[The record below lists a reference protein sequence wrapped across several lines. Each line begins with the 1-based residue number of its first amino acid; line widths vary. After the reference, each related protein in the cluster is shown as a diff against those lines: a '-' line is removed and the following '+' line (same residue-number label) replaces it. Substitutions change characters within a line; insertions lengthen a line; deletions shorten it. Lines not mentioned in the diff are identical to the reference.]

1 MRNTNDLNRTSSF
14 SPAAAW
20 GLKRP
25 ATLKFQRGILLAE
38 AMMYLA
44 LTAILAVYASSLAVK
59 QIEDHGMESTAVYM
73 TILKTGLEKYN
84 ATNRDELAAGLTV
97 LQPACGAMPRT
108 GAPIANSLAPTIAE
122 LVAGRCIA
130 AIGFPST
137 TPQKQTVATKIEL
150 QGCPGVACR
159 LFATAY
165 TTTPLQTR
173 GNPRYDL
180 VATYLQASKGSGAAS
195 QSGDE
200 GFLRSPYMRTANPVL
215 GPSGT
220 PAGAVLAIGTYFDEG
235 IYANFVKLNDVRPI
249 NLNNTLTV
257 AGDITGRNNV
267 GTSDGVGACFRAALT
282 NGGQVIARA
291 ADCLARVVLDG
302 NTGNLLSF
310 DATGR
315 NAAGISYA
323 GNVSTVYA
331 DNLRNN
337 NNNAGIRADGT
348 LFGATAN
355 ITGNMTAGS
364 VTSNGP
370 LQVNGNAT
378 VTGQITGGSITN
390 AAGTAGIDAGG
401 NVTGLNG
408 NFNSIVI
415 NNTAFPG
422 QPCAPANAAVWGN
435 VGGADVLMRCTGGV
449 WTPAGGA
456 ALGVAGAA
464 CPTNGAAGVSAA
476 GVSLICSNG
485 TWISTTERMG
495 KWVVMAS
502 YTVAHGTAVDKPV
515 CSGGGQAAIYAI
527 PQKIDSQW
535 LFTNFYADS
544 ISTLQWQVNIVNG
557 QTPAT
562 GLADARAIAQTGCW
576 FL

>member
-20 GLKRP
+20 GLKRST
-25 ATLKFQRGILLAE
+25 TLKFQRGILLAE
-38 AMMYLA
+38 AMIYLA

-97 LQPACGAMPRT
+97 VQPACGAMPRT
-108 GAPIANSLAPTIAE
+108 GAPIADSLAPTIAE

-257 AGDITGRNNV
+257 AGDITGKNNV
-267 GTSDGVGACFRAALT
+267 GTNDGVSACFRAALT

-364 VTSNGP
+364 VTSNGAITA
-370 LQVNGNAT
+370 NGNAT
-378 VTGQITGGSITN
+378 VTGQVTGGSFINT
-390 AAGTAGIDAGG
+390 AGTAGIDAAGRVFG
-401 NVTGLNG
+401 TSGDFG
-408 NFNSIVI
+408 SIVI
-415 NNTAFPG
+415 NNSAVPG

-435 VGGADVLMRCTGGV
+435 VGGADVLMRCVGGT
-449 WTPAGGA
+449 WTPAGGTV
-456 ALGVAGAA
+456 LGVAGVA
-464 CPTNGAAGVSAA
+464 CATNGATGVSAA
-476 GVSLICSNG
+476 GVSLICANG
-485 TWISTTERMG
+485 TWVSTTERMG
-495 KWVVMAS
+495 KWAIANTIEVVEGT
-502 YTVAHGTAVDKPV
+502 TVNKPV
-515 CSGGGQAAIYAI
+515 CPGGSVPSIYAI
-527 PQKIDSQW
+527 PQKIDGQW
-535 LFTNFYADS
+535 LYSNLSAEDLSSTEWRVRITNNAGS
-544 ISTLQWQVNIVNG
+544 GGVGIGGN
-557 QTPAT
+557 
-562 GLADARAIAQTGCW
+562 AIAQIGCW
-576 FL
+576 YN